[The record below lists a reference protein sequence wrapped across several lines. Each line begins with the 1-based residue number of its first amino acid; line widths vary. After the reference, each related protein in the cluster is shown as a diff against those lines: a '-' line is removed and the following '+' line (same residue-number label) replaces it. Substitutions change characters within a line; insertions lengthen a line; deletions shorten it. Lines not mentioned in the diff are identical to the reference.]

1 MDHDLVIRNAL
12 IVDGTGKSSFV
23 GDIAIHD
30 GLITHVG
37 DFPGTAVKEI
47 DADQYMYI
55 I

>member
-37 DFPGTAVKEI
+37 DFPEQQFKKSTLI
-47 DADQYMYI
+47 TNW
-55 I
+55 